1 MRFLNRVAL
10 VTGGASGIGRASACR
25 LATDGARVV
34 IADVD
39 DVGATE
45 TVRLITHG
53 GGDAVFVRT
62 DVGELAQVEA
72 VVRAAQTRYGRL
84 DIMFNNAGI
93 ATSARLLDCTPE
105 DYHRTV
111 RVNQDG
117 VFFGI
122 QAAGRAMR
130 DAGTG
135 GVIINTG
142 SVHAELGTV
151 GAAAYQATKAAVRIL
166 TQAAATEL
174 APYGIRVVA
183 IAPGIVSTPLVDRV
197 MRPSVAAAF
206 AAKQLRGQM
215 ISPERVA
222 DVVCFLASDEADAI
236 NASTI
241 FVDDGYVSFK

>member
-1 MRFLNRVAL
+1 MRFLDRVAL
-10 VTGGASGIGRASACR
+10 VTGGASGIGRAACLR
-25 LATDGARVV
+25 LATDGAKVV
-34 IADVD
+34 IADID
-39 DVGATE
+39 EVGGAE
-45 TVRLITHG
+45 TVRLITHSG
-53 GGDAVFVRT
+53 GGAVFVRT
-62 DVGELAQVEA
+62 DVSDMTQVQAA
-72 VVRAAQTRYGRL
+72 VGAAQARYGRL

-93 ATSARLLDCTPE
+93 ATSARFLDCTPE

-111 RVNQDG
+111 RINQDG

-130 DAGTG
+130 DAGTR

-142 SVHAELGTV
+142 SVHGELGTV

-174 APYGIRVVA
+174 APFGIRVVA
-183 IAPGIVSTPLVDRV
+183 IAPGIVSTPLVEGA
-197 MRPSVAAAF
+197 MRPHTAAAF
-206 AAKQLRGQM
+206 AAKQLRGRM
-215 ISPERVA
+215 ITAERVA